1 MKINV
6 KLLLIIFAAIVLI
19 SVSSTLIYY
28 SSTKKLLQNQ
38 DSKELVNSAN
48 NFIFVLQKSIQNS
61 EDEFIRLKQTIPDL
75 SNAHLNSTDLD
86 FILSTNNRGE
96 INFAK
101 SAFNNASGIN
111 KKAVSISQ
119 FVELNPNI
127 ILRKRPDGNNFY
139 YFGRVITSKYLTE
152 LAERIRADIALI
164 KNSAP
169 IEFSNQRENKEYLI
183 SMINA
188 AKKLK
193 NAGNFEISR
202 EELENADFLATHYI
216 PTNLIS
222 NYQNLDF
229 LIFIKSKEAAEFR
242 STMSMFVV
250 VILLAGIP
258 LSIIL
263 LFLFTTKIRRQ
274 ISYLDLAVS
283 KISSG
288 DLNHKVKIITND
300 EIGRLGE
307 AFNKMV
313 DKLKEKEKI
322 EKEYSEFLTLI
333 NKNPTLDEVSVAAL
347 NKIIS
352 TTKVPFGAL
361 YLVEGEGFRL
371 LTSYGFGEKQFSNP
385 NNVELYRNAIKDKKK
400 IEFNFNKDFPVIN
413 TGITEIRIKYI
424 LILPIIYNREVIAIL
439 ELASGNN
446 PPNDINL
453 FLDTIQEQLSIGLIN
468 AKTFEQQ
475 KELVEELK
483 KLNEAYQKKNRQ
495 VTEQNEELVKLH
507 NELKRNTK
515 ELELQTSKALESAK
529 VKSQFLASMSHELRT
544 PQNSIIGLTELI
556 LRDTVTL
563 PETKERLKVVL
574 RNSKRLLDLI
584 NNILEF
590 SKIESGNVG
599 IKNENFLLQQFLNDI
614 TSVVEPLVVEKN
626 LSFNINIKDE
636 CNCLLYTDRIKL
648 EQIFYNL
655 ISNAIKFT
663 QKGFIKIDLL
673 VEKDSDDLTFEISD
687 SGIGIDEDNREKVFE
702 EFRQVD
708 EGISRSY
715 NGTGLGLAICKKYI
729 EMLGGQISLESKPG
743 IGTKFSVTIPNV
755 VKEKFDPSKTGYK
768 ISHNINAASVKPIAY
783 LILEGKETRKIISDY
798 LVSNNFDVL
807 INSDDIN
814 LNEISKL
821 KPNAVIID
829 ANYPGCWNILHD
841 FKMVSTNNEIPIVII
856 NIIEKKNIGFG
867 FGVSNYFVKPTL
879 LNNIVG
885 SFEKVYSPSGLNESG
900 KLFFVGD
907 KSLESLQ
914 DKNNLPNNLEMI
926 FLDDYTNILGQIISR
941 NPDLI
946 ILDLVNDN
954 YDPFD
959 LVYKIQ
965 NNRYTSSIP
974 VVVIINKNI
983 DNEISRNLTN
993 KLDRLTY
1000 KVKLHPLDVL
1010 KVIRDRLHIYEN
1022 EELKNILIIDDSRN
1036 NPTDKNIT
1044 NTKIDRG
1051 TKASGKIL
1059 VVDDDND
1066 ALYTVGEIVKNLGF
1080 TVIYAKNG
1088 FECLDILEKE
1098 APGLILLD
1106 IMMPKLD
1113 GFETIK
1119 RIREDERY
1127 TNLPI
1132 YALTAYAML
1141 SDREILERNGFDD
1154 LITKPINTNLL
1165 KNKLQ
1170 NLFGKIKI
1178 HE

>member
-48 NFIFVLQKSIQNS
+48 DFIFVLQKSIQNS
-61 EDEFIRLKQTIPDL
+61 EDEFIKLKQITSNL
-75 SNAHLNSTDLD
+75 SDISLSGTNLD
-86 FILSTNNRGE
+86 FILHANNKGE
-96 INFAK
+96 IDFSK

-111 KKAVSISQ
+111 KKAISISQ
-119 FVELNPNI
+119 FVGLNPNI
-127 ILRKRPDGNNFY
+127 ILRKRSEGTNFY
-139 YFGRVITSKYLTE
+139 YFGRVITSIYLTK
-152 LAERIRADIALI
+152 LAERIRADVALI
-164 KNSAP
+164 KNGAP

-183 SMINA
+183 NIINA

-193 NAGNFEISR
+193 SAGNFEISG
-202 EELENADFLATHYI
+202 EELKNADFLATHYI

-229 LIFIKSKEAAEFR
+229 LIFTKSKEAAEFR

-263 LFLFTTKIRRQ
+263 VFLFTTKIRRQ
-274 ISYLDLAVS
+274 ISSLDLAVS
-283 KISSG
+283 KISGG

-307 AFNKMV
+307 AFNNMV

-361 YLVEGEGFRL
+361 YSVEGEGFRL
-371 LTSYGFGEKQFSNP
+371 LTSYGFGEEQFSNP
-385 NNVELYRNAIKDKKK
+385 HNVELYRNAIKDKKK
-400 IEFNFNKDFPVIN
+400 IEFNFNEDFPIIS
-413 TGITEIRIKYI
+413 TGITEIKIKYV
-424 LILPIIYNREVIAIL
+424 LILPIIYNKEVIAIL

-453 FLDTIQEQLSIGLIN
+453 YLDTIQEQLSIGLIN

-483 KLNEAYQKKNRQ
+483 KLNEAYQKKNKQ
-495 VTEQNEELVKLH
+495 VTEQNEELIKLH
-507 NELKRNTK
+507 DELKHNTK
-515 ELELQTSKALESAK
+515 ELELQTAKALESAK

-544 PQNSIIGLTELI
+544 PQNSIIGLTELM

-574 RNSKRLLDLI
+574 RNSKRLLDLV

-590 SKIESGNVG
+590 SKIESGNVSV
-599 IKNENFLLQQFLNDI
+599 KNDNFLLKQFLNDI
-614 TSVVEPLVVEKN
+614 RSVVEPLIAEKN
-626 LSFNINIKDE
+626 LSFIIDVKDKYDF
-636 CNCLLYTDRIKL
+636 LLYTDKIKL

-655 ISNAIKFT
+655 VGNAIKFT
-663 QKGFIKIDLL
+663 EKGFIKIDLL
-673 VEKDSDDLTFEISD
+673 IKKDSKDLAFEISD
-687 SGIGIDEDNREKVFE
+687 SGIGIDDDNREKVFE

-715 NGTGLGLAICKKYI
+715 DGTGLGLAICKKYI
-729 EMLGGQISLESKPG
+729 EMLNGNISLESKPG
-743 IGTKFSVTIPNV
+743 IGTKFSVTIPNA
-755 VKEKFDPSKTGYK
+755 VKKIIDPAKTGYK
-768 ISHNINAASVKPIAY
+768 ISSNNNAAPVKQSAY
-783 LILEGKETRKIISDY
+783 LIIEGKETRKLISDY
-798 LVSNNFDVL
+798 LISNNFDVL
-807 INSDDIN
+807 TNSDNIN
-814 LNEISKL
+814 LNEILDL
-821 KPNAVIID
+821 KPNAVILD
-829 ANYPGCWNILHD
+829 ANFPGCWNILHD
-841 FKMVSTNNEIPIVII
+841 FKMVATSNEIPIVII

-867 FGVSNYFVKPTL
+867 LGISNYFVAPISI
-879 LNNIVG
+879 NSIVK
-885 SFEKVYSPSGLNESG
+885 SFEKMHSLAELNKSF
-900 KLFFVGD
+900 KMFFVGD
-907 KSLESLQ
+907 QSYEGLQ
-914 DKNNLPNNLEMI
+914 DKDNLEI
-926 FLDDYTNILGQIISR
+926 ICLDDYTNILGQIISG
-941 NPDLI
+941 NPDVITIEL
-946 ILDLVNDN
+946 LNDN

-965 NNRYTSSIP
+965 NNRYTSTIP
-974 VVVIINKNI
+974 VALVINKNI
-983 DNEISRNLTN
+983 DVNISRDLTK
-993 KLDRLTY
+993 KLDQLTY

-1010 KVIRDRLHIYEN
+1010 KVIRDSLHIYEN
-1022 EELKNILIIDDSRN
+1022 EGIKNTLIIDDSKMDSIDNR
-1036 NPTDKNIT
+1036 IT
-1044 NTKIDRG
+1044 NRKIESK
-1051 TKASGKIL
+1051 TNSSGKVL

-1066 ALYTVGEIVKNLGF
+1066 ALYTVGEIVKNFGYS
-1080 TVIYAKNG
+1080 VIYAKNG

-1098 APGLILLD
+1098 TPDLILLD

-1119 RIREDERY
+1119 RIRKDARFI
-1127 TNLPI
+1127 NLPI

-1170 NLFGKIKI
+1170 NLFRKIKI